1 MLSERMLLRLN
12 TGHQILLTPGIARL
26 RYCVFVIHFLLARVM
41 LYEEAFKGK
50 YELMTRGWNGYL
62 VKALNQFASLTV
74 ERETIDAGPHIP
86 IRVKHQRSQNKSSR
100 IQRRRKK
107 ITQSDSTV

>member
-1 MLSERMLLRLN
+1 MLSERMLLRPN

-41 LYEEAFKGK
+41 LYEEFKGK
-50 YELMTRGWNGYL
+50 YEPMTRGWNGYL

-74 ERETIDAGPHIP
+74 ERGAIDAGPQVS
-86 IRVKHQRSQNKSSR
+86 IRAKHPRSQSKSSR
-100 IQRRRKK
+100 IPRRRKK